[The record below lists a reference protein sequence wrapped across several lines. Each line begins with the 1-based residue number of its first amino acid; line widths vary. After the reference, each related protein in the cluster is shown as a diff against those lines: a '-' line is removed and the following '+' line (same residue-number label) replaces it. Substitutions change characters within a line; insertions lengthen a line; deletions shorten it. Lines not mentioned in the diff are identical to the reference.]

1 MKVTVAALLG
11 MRRLLGWSQKEME
24 ISGSTVADLLNQIAL
39 PTNGSNLYNVLVKE
53 DGNPNGKYRGALNQ
67 QIIDKEVL
75 VTNLKEGD
83 RLVVMDAIH
92 LPSSAC

>member
-11 MRRLLGWSQKEME
+11 ARRMVGWSQKEMVVSE
-24 ISGSTVADLLNQIAL
+24 STVADLLKQIPLA
-39 PTNGSNLYNVLVKE
+39 TNGHNLHDVLVKE
-53 DGNPNGKYRGALNQ
+53 DGNTNGKYRAALNQ

-75 VTNLKEGD
+75 ATPVKEGD
-83 RLVVMDAIH
+83 RLVVMDAIR

>member
-1 MKVTVAALLG
+1 MVV
-11 MRRLLGWSQKEME
+11 SE
-24 ISGSTVADLLNQIAL
+24 STVADLLKEIPLA
-39 PTNGSNLYNVLVKE
+39 TNGSNLHDVLVKE
-53 DGNPNGKYRGALNQ
+53 DGNTNGKYRAALNQ

-75 VTNLKEGD
+75 ATSLKEGD